1 MQHLGWGVP
10 CHDIFLKPY
19 IYWGSI
25 RLIGIF
31 TSCPIKIYALELV
44 TLKQKFLIHG
54 GAREKGLKVCLEKRK
69 SQYEWK
75 HWLIGIIEFVNYWP
89 KKIKFEADL
98 NAGCWNGPFAVL
110 FWDELLLI
118 PKSPSHENFATRL
131 IDGHRWANRCS
142 ICDGVYH
149 ACHDIFLKPYIYW
162 KRIRVRMEWI
172 KVVKWKNNSHE
183 MGNYWK

>member
-1 MQHLGWGVP
+1 M
-10 CHDIFLKPY
+10 
-19 IYWGSI
+19 
-25 RLIGIF
+25 
-31 TSCPIKIYALELV
+31 
-44 TLKQKFLIHG
+44 
-54 GAREKGLKVCLEKRK
+54 
-69 SQYEWK
+69 
-75 HWLIGIIEFVNYWP
+75 IGIIEFVNYWP

-162 KRIRVRMEWI
+162 KCIRVNCI
-172 KVVKWKNNSHE
+172 SKWKHWNGKTIVMKWVIIENKFSQGMLLLRQKISKDHS
-183 MGNYWK
+183 NFF